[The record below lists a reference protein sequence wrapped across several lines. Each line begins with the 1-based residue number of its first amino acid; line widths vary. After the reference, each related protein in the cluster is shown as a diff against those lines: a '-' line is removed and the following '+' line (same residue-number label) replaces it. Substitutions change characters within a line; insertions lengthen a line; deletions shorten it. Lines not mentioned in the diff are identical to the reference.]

1 MNIRTGLGSLLLFAS
16 CEVLRAQEPTLLR
29 RLDTPIAPQ
38 DPDSSVLRE
47 VAVRVN
53 TDVARTAA
61 RVKLPLFDGDRS
73 LELIRTGPPLRRGGS
88 EIWTGRVL
96 GQEASTVIFSIRGD
110 LLIGNVATQPMPDR
124 PAEYYEIRF
133 LGPDHVLRRI
143 DPSKLHAEGN
153 PVPSGTLEEPRTST
167 CSTDPPGEIDVLVL
181 FTQKA
186 QQRAGGAKAM
196 KETIQVYI
204 EEANLSFEQ
213 SRVVPLRLRL
223 VGAEEAPRTD
233 GEPFKESG
241 SPATDLSQLKRPG
254 GQLAGAHAR
263 RDAVG
268 ADLVVLIAEYTQQE
282 IDDTSCGNAF
292 LMETPSNAFESS
304 AFAVV
309 PRRCADRS
317 MSFTH
322 EVGHLMGARHD
333 WADDASA
340 ASPNKPFKFSHGF
353 VHLPGGN
360 AGPRFRTLMA
370 KDDECKLAHRRCD
383 RVLFWSS
390 PELKF
395 PQTGIAMGVAGGDEP
410 AE

>member
-29 RLDTPIAPQ
+29 RLDAPIAPQ

-153 PVPSGTLEEPRTST
+153 PVPSGPLEEPRTST

-196 KETIQVYI
+196 KESDPGLHRGGESV
-204 EEANLSFEQ
+204 
-213 SRVVPLRLRL
+213 LR
-223 VGAEEAPRTD
+223 AE
-233 GEPFKESG
+233 
-241 SPATDLSQLKRPG
+241 PG
-254 GQLAGAHAR
+254 GPAAAQARGRGGGATHGRGAIQGVRKSRDGPEPAQEARRQLAGAHAR

-292 LMETPSNAFESS
+292 LMETRSNAFESS

-333 WADDASA
+333 WARRRLALTNEAVQVQS
-340 ASPNKPFKFSHGF
+340 
-353 VHLPGGN
+353 
-360 AGPRFRTLMA
+360 RFRA
-370 KDDECKLAHRRCD
+370 PSGRKRRAPVSHAHGER
-383 RVLFWSS
+383 
-390 PELKF
+390 
-395 PQTGIAMGVAGGDEP
+395 
-410 AE
+410 